1 MTARKSA
8 AKRSES
14 KLLLVGGE
22 ADFAG
27 KASERSATLLDALA
41 RLSSEPIDVI
51 LLSQSYRDEE
61 LALFAADARR
71 KGFDGLILRVA
82 SAQTQRWSDEVESA
96 LSFTDRQR
104 AVLEQVCRGQRN
116 REIARALQTS
126 EASVKA
132 AIQDLFRKLNVRTR
146 TQIVRVAM
154 EKQLLPRQERQSEDR
169 IAALGNLEQQ
179 PTIEV
184 GDFVIDVAMHRTW
197 IRGSEI
203 RLTPREFQLLC
214 LFALQPGKL
223 VRSSALRSML
233 WSNPTS
239 RVDSLRVLVGSLRAK
254 IEVSRTPRYLV
265 TQHTLGYRFIPSP

>member
-1 MTARKSA
+1 MRARKIQTKQSDT
-8 AKRSES
+8 

-27 KASERSATLLDALA
+27 RASERSSTLLDALA
-41 RLSSEPIDVI
+41 RLATESIDVV
-51 LLSQSYRDEE
+51 LLSQSFRDEE
-61 LALFAADARR
+61 LTLFAADARR
-71 KGFDGLILRVA
+71 KGFAGLILRVA
-82 SAQTQRWSDEVESA
+82 SPETQHWSDDATGAV
-96 LSFTDRQR
+96 SFTDRQR
-104 AVLEQVCRGQRN
+104 AVLEQVCRGQSN
-116 REIARALQTS
+116 REIARALQSS

-132 AIQDLFRKLNVRTR
+132 AMQDLFRKLNVRTR
-146 TQIVRVAM
+146 AQIVRVAM
-154 EKQLLPRQERQSEDR
+154 ERQLLPAQEKRSDDR
-169 IAALGNLEQQ
+169 IAILSGLEHQ

-214 LFALQPGKL
+214 VFALHPGKL
-223 VRSSALRSML
+223 VRSSTLRSML

-239 RVDSLRVLVGSLRAK
+239 RVDSLRVLVGSLRSK
-254 IEVSRTPRYLV
+254 IEESKTPRYLV